1 MPGKIRSSFNIL
13 NPKLFSSKK
22 SPKKSPTQTRSNKP
36 KKSNRSWYTLKLGLK
51 SNSKPKTEHKKKI
64 EPFHKEDKKPT
75 EILDYLNN
83 YKSDPKINSTKLL
96 DDIRKRN
103 YKFDPKIN
111 STNILYIIHTY
122 KSKSRN
128 LSNCP
133 HEITKEMLVIELDCE
148 DLRAN
153 LEKET
158 KDSLWSAYR
167 EVNSHLF
174 RDRPPPTKQDLKELQ
189 NLIDKI
195 KESKES
201 ENTK

>member
-1 MPGKIRSSFNIL
+1 MSVRKTIRYPKFNL
-13 NPKLFSSKK
+13 FNNFFSSNNSKT
-22 SPKKSPTQTRSNKP
+22 SRH
-36 KKSNRSWYTLKLGLK
+36 TLKSK
-51 SNSKPKTEHKKKI
+51 SKPNSKPNT
-64 EPFHKEDKKPT
+64 EDKKSKKKPDYS
-75 EILDYLNN
+75 IFDYLNN

-96 DDIRKRN
+96 DDIREHK

-122 KSKSRN
+122 KSKSKK

-153 LEKET
+153 IEKET

-174 RDRPPPTKQDLKELQ
+174 RDRTPPTKQDLKELK
-189 NLIDKI
+189 NLI
-195 KESKES
+195 KES

>member
-22 SPKKSPTQTRSNKP
+22 SPKKSPTQTQSNKSNKP
-36 KKSNRSWYTLKLGLK
+36 KSSRYTLKSN
-51 SNSKPKTEHKKKI
+51 SNSKPKTEHKTKI

-75 EILDYLNN
+75 EILDYLSN
-83 YKSDPKINSTKLL
+83 YESDTKINSTKLL

-133 HEITKEMLVIELDCE
+133 TEITKEMLVIELDCE